1 MISKEMKS
9 RIEEA
14 EVMLAERFESITI
27 GTRRCFR
34 LSNGRIISVGCMGA
48 YNALVIEYAES
59 EAEAKLNRF
68 EDGDLFFLDEM
79 DSETMHRNMIQEI
92 LQ

>member
-1 MISKEMKS
+1 
-9 RIEEA
+9 
-14 EVMLAERFESITI
+14 
-27 GTRRCFR
+27 
-34 LSNGRIISVGCMGA
+34 MGA

-59 EAEAKLNRF
+59 EAEVKLNRF